1 MDELLKS
8 FGENGP
14 WALAAGFLLHQ
25 VIKAWT
31 SDRAQLNELLTEF
44 REAMTGLAHAVEGL
58 RSELESLA
66 ERESFSERE
75 VK

>member
-1 MDELLKS
+1 MDEVLKS

-31 SDRAQLNELLTEF
+31 ADRAQLNELLTEF
-44 REAMTGLAHAVEGL
+44 REALTGLAHAVEGL
-58 RSELESLA
+58 RSELEVMA
-66 ERESFSERE
+66 ERDGGSGGEG
-75 VK
+75 K